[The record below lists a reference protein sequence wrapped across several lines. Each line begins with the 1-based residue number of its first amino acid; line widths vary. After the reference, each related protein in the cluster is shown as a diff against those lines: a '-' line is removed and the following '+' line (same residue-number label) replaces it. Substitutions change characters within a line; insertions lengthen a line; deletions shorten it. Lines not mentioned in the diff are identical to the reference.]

1 MSENFKPINSQ
12 EELNA
17 VIKDR
22 LERAEKG
29 YQEKY
34 ADYDSIKAKNGTLES
49 KIAELQKSI
58 SDNNTKI
65 ADFEKAIAQKDLTLK
80 SYESQSVKQR
90 IAHEMGLP
98 YEMAQRLTGDNEEAI
113 KKDAEALY
121 KAINQSKGTAP
132 LANSENNSDKTTEAY
147 RSMLNNLFN
156 K

>member
-1 MSENFKPINSQ
+1 MSETFKPINSQ

-22 LERAEKG
+22 LERAEKN

-49 KIAELQKSI
+49 KIEELEKSI

-98 YEMAQRLTGDNEEAI
+98 YEMADRLTGDNEEAI
-113 KKDAEALY
+113 KKDAEALF
-121 KAINQSKGTAP
+121 KVINQSKGTAP
-132 LANSENNSDKTTEAY
+132 LANSEKNSDKTTEAY
-147 RSMLNNLFN
+147 RSMLNSLFN

>member
-1 MSENFKPINSQ
+1 MSETFKSINSQ

-22 LERAEKG
+22 LERAEKS

-49 KIAELQKSI
+49 KIAELEKSI

-80 SYESQSVKQR
+80 GYESQSVKQR

-113 KKDAEALY
+113 KKDAEVLY

-132 LANSENNSDKTTEAY
+132 LANSEISSDKTTEAY
-147 RSMLNNLFN
+147 RSMLNSLFN